1 MPTVPTLD
9 AVARDDIPLFPLNT
23 VLFPG
28 GSLALRI
35 FEPRYLD
42 LVRDCARSGSGFGV
56 CLILAGNE
64 AGQPAVPAA
73 VGTLAGIDDFY
84 TLPDGLLGIRTNG
97 GRRFRVSTTR
107 VRDNGL
113 VHGEVTWWPDEP
125 VVTVPPEHGLLA
137 TILERLL
144 ERAGGPHARADRA
157 RLDDASWVGF
167 RLAEFLPLDMP
178 ERQHLLQLTDPVARL
193 EQLTRIMPRFQAA

>member
-1 MPTVPTLD
+1 MPTLG
-9 AVARDDIPLFPLNT
+9 AVASEDIPLFPLNT

-28 GSLALRI
+28 GTLALRI

-42 LVRDCARSGSGFGV
+42 LIRDCSRTGRGFGV
-56 CLILAGNE
+56 CLILTGAE

-73 VGTLAGIDDFY
+73 VGTLAGIEDFY
-84 TLPDGLLGIRTNG
+84 TLPDGLLGIRTSG
-97 GRRFRVSTTR
+97 SRRFRVTRTR

-113 VHGEVTWWPDEP
+113 VHGDVSWWDEEP
-125 VVTVPPEHGLLA
+125 LVAVPPEHGLLA
-137 TILERLL
+137 TILDRLL
-144 ERAGGPHARADRA
+144 ERAGGPHARAERA

-167 RLAEFLPLDMP
+167 RLAEFLPLDMH

-193 EQLTRIMPRFQAA
+193 EQLMRAMPRFQTA